1 MDHNW
6 YEKCDTTYAQSS
18 DLKEFFPYLD
28 QVWNFYK
35 HLIRICEVVWLTFML
50 ILIDH
55 HIEQKLG
62 TKVSQNIL
70 THRDVQ
76 YDSFSACDWSTST
89 KLVVSFVYSEVT
101 LLTQLVKNKISLP
114 VQLAWTE
121 QNVALY
127 LVPTVCM
134 LWAAK

>member
-1 MDHNW
+1 
-6 YEKCDTTYAQSS
+6 
-18 DLKEFFPYLD
+18 
-28 QVWNFYK
+28 
-35 HLIRICEVVWLTFML
+35 ML
-50 ILIDH
+50 ILIDN

-62 TKVSQNIL
+62 TKVSQNML

-76 YDSFSACDWSTST
+76 YDSFS
-89 KLVVSFVYSEVT
+89 LVIGQFQPNWCSHLS
-101 LLTQLVKNKISLP
+101 LVKNKISLP

>member
-6 YEKCDTTYAQSS
+6 YELRIKRISHNWTRSGIFTSIY
-18 DLKEFFPYLD
+18 
-28 QVWNFYK
+28 
-35 HLIRICEVVWLTFML
+35 LIRICEVVWLTFML
-50 ILIDH
+50 ILIDN

-62 TKVSQNIL
+62 TKVSQNML

-101 LLTQLVKNKISLP
+101 LLTQLVYIIFESILKCCIYCVRSEVDWKLEGRAVYVSFGFIFSN
-114 VQLAWTE
+114 
-121 QNVALY
+121 
-127 LVPTVCM
+127 
-134 LWAAK
+134 